1 MRDFFLVES
10 KLQKSIYVC
19 VCVCVVSERKQG
31 GEEEWA
37 GV

>member
-19 VCVCVVSERKQG
+19 VCVVSERKQG